1 MMKILVPVDGS
12 PNGKYAARH
21 VIREFMKNRAMEVHL
36 LNVQPPFPAHIA
48 RFFSKKNRE
57 TFHRDIG
64 EKALRPMRD
73 ILDGSGVDYSVH
85 IEVGNKAKR
94 IAEAARRLNCD
105 HIVMSTARKNSLTR
119 MIEDSVTNSVLELT
133 TVPVE
138 VIAGDAVSKLERY
151 GIPAGIGVGL
161 ALLALAAAD

>member
-1 MMKILVPVDGS
+1 MKKRTNKTP
-12 PNGKYAARH
+12 H
-21 VIREFMKNRAMEVHL
+21 RAMEIHL
-36 LNVQPPFPAHIA
+36 LNVQPPLLADIA
-48 RFFSKKNRE
+48 RFISRKNRAD
-57 TFHRDIG
+57 FHRDTG
-64 EKALRPMRD
+64 EKALQPMRD
-73 ILDGSGVDYSVH
+73 ILDRAGVAYSVH
-85 IEVGNKAKR
+85 IEVGNKSKL
-94 IAEAARRLNCD
+94 IAEAARRLHCD

-119 MIEDSVTNSVLELT
+119 MIEDSVTNKVLQLT